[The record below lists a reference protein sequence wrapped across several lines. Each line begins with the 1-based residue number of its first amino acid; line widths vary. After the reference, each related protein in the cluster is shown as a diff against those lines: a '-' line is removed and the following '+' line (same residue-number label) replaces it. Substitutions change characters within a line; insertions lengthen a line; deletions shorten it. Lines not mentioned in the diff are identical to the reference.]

1 MPPGNINRQFLSERF
16 EEALVYAARLH
27 ANQTRRGSGIPYF
40 AHLLGV
46 TAIVLE
52 DGGDE
57 DEAIAALLHD
67 SVEDQGGLSTL
78 EEIRQNFGDKVAE
91 IVLSVSDSHSKQ
103 KPPWRE
109 RKEAYIISIRD
120 AAPSTVRVSMAD
132 KVYNARSTLQDLRR
146 EGESAW
152 DKFNGGKDGTLWYY
166 EQLIIEFEKH
176 GSNSLLSELTRII
189 EQIKKLSA

>member
-1 MPPGNINRQFLSERF
+1 MPPGNIQKQFLSERF

-52 DGGDE
+52 DGGNE

-67 SVEDQGGLSTL
+67 AVEDQGGLSTL
-78 EEIRQNFGDKVAE
+78 EEIRENFGDEVAE
-91 IVLSVSDSHSKQ
+91 IVLSVSDSHSKP

-120 AAPSTVRVSMAD
+120 ASPSTLRVSMAD

-166 EQLIIEFEKH
+166 EQLIVEFEKH